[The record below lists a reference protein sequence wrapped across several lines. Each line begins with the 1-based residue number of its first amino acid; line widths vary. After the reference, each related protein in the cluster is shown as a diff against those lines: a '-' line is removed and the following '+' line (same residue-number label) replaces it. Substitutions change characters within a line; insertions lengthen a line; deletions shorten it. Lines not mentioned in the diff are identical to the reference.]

1 MLASA
6 CLLLLMHMIV
16 IIMLIMSTKFRT
28 LMTLLT
34 YSISIVVRR
43 ISSPLV
49 VYLSAFLLLLPSRL
63 W

>member
-16 IIMLIMSTKFRT
+16 ILTLAMSTKFHK

-34 YSISIVVRR
+34 YSISSVVVS

-49 VYLSAFLLLLPSRL
+49 VYLSVFLLLLPARL